1 MEKIEKTLFTIA
13 AVEAST
19 MGIGPLWALL
29 AEIGRS
35 GGNSP
40 RFPYIQGEVYKTDTK
55 TLLQFT

>member
-40 RFPYIQGEVYKTDTK
+40 RF
-55 TLLQFT
+55 L

>member
-1 MEKIEKTLFTIA
+1 MARAKTDIPKIKQRLWESGLF
-13 AVEAST
+13 
-19 MGIGPLWALL
+19 GHFWALL